1 MNTFDIIKDLC
12 DQKGITISALE
23 RELNFSNGSLSKSK
37 MLSSERV
44 YELSRYFGRPMEYFM
59 TGEVEKTND
68 ELKKLEE
75 KRKVLE
81 RINELNVAIMECYR
95 QIAAYQS
102 DLDTLSKKYEA
113 MKTLESIEDEG
124 D

>member
-81 RINELNVAIMECYR
+81 RINELNVAIMKCS
-95 QIAAYQS
+95 I
-102 DLDTLSKKYEA
+102 KKPVFIRKKRHFCDSYVYFP
-113 MKTLESIEDEG
+113 
-124 D
+124 